1 LGGEPLES
9 QCSKDEVVLDLSQ
22 EAVDALQLHVD
33 DIHVLDDP
41 AAAAATRNSDCKVT
55 AFDLDNVLLSHGKA

>member
-1 LGGEPLES
+1 MGGEPLES

-22 EAVDALQLHVD
+22 EAIDALQLHVN

-41 AAAAATRNSDCKVT
+41 AAAATRNSNCKVT